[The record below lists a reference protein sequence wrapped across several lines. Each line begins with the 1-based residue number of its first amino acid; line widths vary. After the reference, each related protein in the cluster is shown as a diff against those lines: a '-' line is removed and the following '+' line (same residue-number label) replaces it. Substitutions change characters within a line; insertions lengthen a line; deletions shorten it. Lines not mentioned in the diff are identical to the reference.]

1 MLEKRNV
8 IIVIAVG
15 FVVSVV
21 SVAIADTV
29 HTNDLV
35 ELRFRQSNSM
45 DELQAE
51 KILDFSHDL

>member
-8 IIVIAVG
+8 IIVVDVG

-35 ELRFRQSNSM
+35 ELRFRQSM